1 MWISSNP
8 NLLELYMQ
16 LLKINYV
23 FLKKKLLQNMLQINI
38 LGMHKEKENK
48 QKSLKKSTEELLT

>member
-1 MWISSNP
+1 
-8 NLLELYMQ
+8 MQ